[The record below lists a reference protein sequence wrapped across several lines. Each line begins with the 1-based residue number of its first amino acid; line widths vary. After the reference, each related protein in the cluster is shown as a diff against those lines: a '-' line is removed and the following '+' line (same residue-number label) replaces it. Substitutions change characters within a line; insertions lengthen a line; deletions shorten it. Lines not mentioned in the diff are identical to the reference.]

1 MKQLFRNIATLGKFS
16 ISLPVGFTAFTGYAL
31 FSEQLNTDGLLAA
44 LGIFFMSAA
53 ASGINQIQEVT
64 RDRLMARTSNRP
76 LPKERFTLNVAV
88 MIIALFLVIGT
99 YLLQLFDPQ
108 AVFWGWMGLAW
119 YNLVYTPLK
128 TKTAFSVFPGAIV
141 GAIPP
146 IAGWV
151 AAGGSMTDIR
161 IHFIAFFFFLG
172 QMPHFWLLVLKYH
185 KQYKNAGF
193 PVITDH
199 LNNKQL
205 FRINMIW
212 SIATLVSVLF
222 LPLLHIITNQA
233 IAILATLSV
242 IAMSIW
248 VILSTYTLHQMQLKS
263 LLKKQFIFFNSFYL
277 WIMLLLLIEQ
287 F

>member
-1 MKQLFRNIATLGKFS
+1 MNQLLKSISTLGKFT
-16 ISLPVGFTAFTGYAL
+16 ISLPVSFTAFTGYTL
-31 FSEQLNTDGLLAA
+31 FSEQLNTEGLLAA
-44 LGIFFMSAA
+44 LGIFFMSAG
-53 ASGINQIQEVT
+53 ASGINQVQEVAQ
-64 RDRLMARTSNRP
+64 DRLMSRTSDRP
-76 LPKERFTLNVAV
+76 LPKARFTLNMALT
-88 MIIALFLVIGT
+88 IIGLFILIGT
-99 YLLQLFDPQ
+99 LLLNLFNMQ
-108 AVFWGWMGLAW
+108 AVFWGWMGLIW

-151 AAGGSMTDIR
+151 AAGGSIIDVR
-161 IHFIAFFFFLG
+161 IHFLAFFFFLG
-172 QMPHFWLLVLKYH
+172 QMPHFWLLVLKYK

-199 LNNKQL
+199 LTNKQL

-222 LPLLHIITNQA
+222 LPLLNIITSQVIETVA
-233 IAILATLSV
+233 LLSV
-242 IAMSIW
+242 IIMTIW
-248 VILSTYTLHQMQLKS
+248 VITSTYSLHQVQMKS

-277 WIMLLLLIEQ
+277 WIMILLLIEQ

>member
-1 MKQLFRNIATLGKFS
+1 MNQLLKSISTLGKFT
-16 ISLPVGFTAFTGYAL
+16 ISLPVSFTAFTGYTL
-31 FSEQLNTDGLLAA
+31 FSEQLNTEGLLAA
-44 LGIFFMSAA
+44 LGIFFMSAG
-53 ASGINQIQEVT
+53 ASGINQVQEVAQ
-64 RDRLMARTSNRP
+64 DRLMSRTSDRP
-76 LPKERFTLNVAV
+76 LPKERFTLNTALT
-88 MIIALFLVIGT
+88 IIGLFILIGT
-99 YLLQLFDPQ
+99 LLLNLFNMQ
-108 AVFWGWMGLAW
+108 AVFWGWMGLVW

-128 TKTAFSVFPGAIV
+128 TKTAFSAFPGAIV

-151 AAGGSMTDIR
+151 AAGGSIIDVR
-161 IHFIAFFFFLG
+161 IHFLAFFFFLG
-172 QMPHFWLLVLKYH
+172 QMPHFWLLVLKYK

-199 LNNKQL
+199 LTNKQL

-222 LPLLHIITNQA
+222 LPLLNIITSQVIETVA
-233 IAILATLSV
+233 LLSV
-242 IAMSIW
+242 IIMTIW
-248 VILSTYTLHQMQLKS
+248 VITSTYSLHQVQMKS

-277 WIMLLLLIEQ
+277 WIMILLLIEQ

>member
-1 MKQLFRNIATLGKFS
+1 MKQLLKSISTLGKFT
-16 ISLPVGFTAFTGYAL
+16 ISLPVSFTAFTGYTL
-31 FSEQLNTDGLLAA
+31 FSEQLNTEGLLAA
-44 LGIFFMSAA
+44 LGIFFMSAG
-53 ASGINQIQEVT
+53 ASGINQVQEVAQ
-64 RDRLMARTSNRP
+64 DRLMSRTSDRP
-76 LPKERFTLNVAV
+76 LPKARFTLNTALT
-88 MIIALFLVIGT
+88 IIGLFILIGT
-99 YLLQLFDPQ
+99 LLLNLFNMQ
-108 AVFWGWMGLAW
+108 AVFWGWMGLVW

-151 AAGGSMTDIR
+151 AAGGSIIDVR
-161 IHFIAFFFFLG
+161 IHFLAFFFFLG
-172 QMPHFWLLVLKYH
+172 QMPHFWLLVLKYK

-199 LNNKQL
+199 LTNKQL

-222 LPLLHIITNQA
+222 LPLLNIITSQVIETVA
-233 IAILATLSV
+233 LLSV
-242 IAMSIW
+242 IIMTIW
-248 VILSTYTLHQMQLKS
+248 VITSTYSLHQVQMKS

-277 WIMLLLLIEQ
+277 WIMILLLIEQ

>member
-1 MKQLFRNIATLGKFS
+1 MKQLLKSISTLGKFT
-16 ISLPVGFTAFTGYAL
+16 ISLPVSFTAFTGYTL
-31 FSEQLNTDGLLAA
+31 FSEQLNTEGLLAA
-44 LGIFFMSAA
+44 LGIFFMSAG
-53 ASGINQIQEVT
+53 ASGINQVQEVAQ
-64 RDRLMARTSNRP
+64 DRLMSRTSDRP
-76 LPKERFTLNVAV
+76 LPKERFTLNTALT
-88 MIIALFLVIGT
+88 IIGLFILIGT
-99 YLLQLFDPQ
+99 LLLNLFNMQ
-108 AVFWGWMGLAW
+108 AVFWGWMGLVW

-151 AAGGSMTDIR
+151 AAGGSIIDVR
-161 IHFIAFFFFLG
+161 IHFLAFFFFLG
-172 QMPHFWLLVLKYH
+172 QMPHFWLLVLKYK

-199 LNNKQL
+199 LTNKQL

-222 LPLLHIITNQA
+222 LPLLNIITSQVIETVA
-233 IAILATLSV
+233 LLSV
-242 IAMSIW
+242 IIMTIW
-248 VILSTYTLHQMQLKS
+248 VITSTYSLHQVQMKS

-277 WIMLLLLIEQ
+277 WIMILLLIEQ